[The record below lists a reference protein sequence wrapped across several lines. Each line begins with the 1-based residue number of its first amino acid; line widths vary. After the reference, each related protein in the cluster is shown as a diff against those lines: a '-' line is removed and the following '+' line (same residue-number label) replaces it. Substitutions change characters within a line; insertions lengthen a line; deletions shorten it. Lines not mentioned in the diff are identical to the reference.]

1 MNDLAG
7 KMVGIIGLGQIG
19 GSVAGALKKSGAE
32 IKLVGFD
39 QDLVLLDEAISRSML
54 DLAAGSVAEAVKR
67 SQIVILATP
76 TGSIIELIS
85 EHTDLLREKLL
96 VTDVGSVM
104 AGVIGAAGSA
114 GLRNFVSGHPMAGS
128 EKRGAE
134 SWNSELFRGC
144 RFFTSG
150 LSETTV
156 EVAAMMRAVVACLGT
171 ETTEVDAEQHDL
183 AFATTSNLVHLLAF
197 GLRRAH
203 GELAGAVNDY
213 EMFAVSSFRGATR
226 VADSDPEMVF
236 QMLWQNR
243 KYLSEAL
250 RNLSGELD
258 TMQAALE
265 NNQPELIRSLLG
277 LS

>member
-1 MNDLAG
+1 MNDLSG
-7 KMVGIIGLGQIG
+7 KTVGIIGLGQIG
-19 GSVAGALKKSGAE
+19 GSVAGALGKSDAE

-39 QDLVLLDEAISRSML
+39 QDRALLDEAISRSML
-54 DLAAGSVAEAVKR
+54 DVAAGSVAEAIKQ
-67 SQIVILATP
+67 SQIVLLATP

-85 EHTDLLREKLL
+85 EHADLLRQKLL

-104 AGVIGAAGSA
+104 AGIVGAAKSA
-114 GLRNFVSGHPMAGS
+114 GLSNLVSGHPMAGS
-128 EKRGAE
+128 EKRGVD
-134 SWNSELFRGC
+134 SWNSDLFRDC
-144 RFFTSG
+144 RFFTASPP
-150 LSETTV
+150 ETTA
-156 EVAAMMRAVVACLGT
+156 EAEALMRSLIECLGT
-171 ETTEVDAEQHDL
+171 ETTGVDAEQHDL

-203 GELAGAVNDY
+203 GELAGKVTGH
-213 EMFAVSSFRGATR
+213 EMFGVSSFRGATR

-250 RNLSGELD
+250 RNLSGELN
-258 TMQAALE
+258 TMQAALD
-265 NNQPELIRSLLG
+265 NNQPELIRDFLD